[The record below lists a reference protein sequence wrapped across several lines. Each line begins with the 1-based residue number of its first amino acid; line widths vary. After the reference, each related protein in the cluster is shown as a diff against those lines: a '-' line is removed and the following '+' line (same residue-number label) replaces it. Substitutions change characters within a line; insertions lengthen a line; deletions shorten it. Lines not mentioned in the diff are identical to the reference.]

1 MLQLEINELKGIIE
15 GLLFASGED
24 GITVKQLSNT
34 LDIQQDTV
42 LHLLSELS
50 FDYEHINRGVCMMI
64 DEDVYVLTTKTEHS
78 SYIKKM
84 YDSPHAPKLSQAA
97 LETLAIIAYEQPITR
112 IEIEEIRGV
121 KSDRPLQTLVARSLV
136 EEKGRKEGVGRPIL
150 YGTTSTFLTFFGFTS
165 INELPPL
172 QHSFNE
178 DEIEQE
184 ANALFEQIKTDD

>member
-1 MLQLEINELKGIIE
+1 MEINELKGIVE
-15 GLLFASGED
+15 GLLFASGDD
-24 GITVKQLSNT
+24 GITVKQLSET
-34 LDIQQDTV
+34 LDIQNNAII
-42 LHLLSELS
+42 HLLQELS
-50 FDYEHINRGVCMMI
+50 FDYEHTNRGICMMV

-84 YDSPHAPKLSQAA
+84 YESPHSSKLSQAA

-136 EEKGRKEGVGRPIL
+136 EEKGRKDGVGRPIL

-165 INELPPL
+165 IDELPPL

-178 DEIEQE
+178 EEIEQE
-184 ANALFEQIKTDD
+184 ANNLFDQMQSNE

>member
-1 MLQLEINELKGIIE
+1 MEINELKGIIE

-84 YDSPHAPKLSQAA
+84 YDSPHASKLSQAA